1 VENSTQSSRN
11 MESQKKTSNSMD
23 LIKRLYEMREM
34 MPMQAEPDELDQPME
49 NENGTTTKD

>member
-1 VENSTQSSRN
+1 
-11 MESQKKTSNSMD
+11 MD

-34 MPMQAEPDELDQPME
+34 MPMQAEPDEPDQPME

>member
-1 VENSTQSSRN
+1 MENSMQSSRN

-34 MPMQAEPDELDQPME
+34 MPMQAEPDEPDQPME

>member
-1 VENSTQSSRN
+1 
-11 MESQKKTSNSMD
+11 MD

>member
-1 VENSTQSSRN
+1 MQSSRN

-34 MPMQAEPDELDQPME
+34 MPMQAEPDEPDQPME